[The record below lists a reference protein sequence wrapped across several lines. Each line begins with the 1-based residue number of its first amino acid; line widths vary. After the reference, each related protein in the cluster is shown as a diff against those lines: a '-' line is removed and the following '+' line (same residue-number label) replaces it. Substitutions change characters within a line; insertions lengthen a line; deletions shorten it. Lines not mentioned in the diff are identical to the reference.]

1 MQLRTFIS
9 LYTLFYITI
18 HMHNLRD
25 IFTYVLRDIQ
35 YWYIQSPSRD
45 TFNWHSF
52 YICFAILCYGMLCFY
67 IICYS
72 TLCYALCC
80 AILYILRNN
89 AKLAIYILGYKIE
102 IKYIF
107 FKSLLHYENYQK
119 VMNKCTCLV

>member
-52 YICFAILCYGMLCFY
+52 YICFAILCNGMLFFY
-67 IICYS
+67 IKCYS

-89 AKLAIYILGYKIE
+89 GKLAIYILGYKIE
-102 IKYIF
+102 IKYF
-107 FKSLLHYENYQK
+107 FFNHYYITRSIK
-119 VMNKCTCLV
+119 K